1 MTLKAAIWVHGSIFK
16 PEYPE
21 RITRSKP
28 IGWGM
33 EILGKA
39 GTYNWF
45 HIPISTPVIMDGA
58 RPRLSKIFVFYNSA
72 TQAITKAALTD
83 VHIYDGK
90 NKVITVVPL
99 MHQIVGSS
107 SRRSPFIAVSEY
119 RYASFFQRVHYMLM
133 FLSHLAPPALIL
145 SAKVCDIFGMW

>member
-83 VHIYDGK
+83 VHIYDGA
-90 NKVITVVPL
+90 ID
-99 MHQIVGSS
+99 
-107 SRRSPFIAVSEY
+107 
-119 RYASFFQRVHYMLM
+119 ASN
-133 FLSHLAPPALIL
+133 SWIIEPALTIYSGL
-145 SAKVCDIFGMW
+145 GISVRIIFPEGPLHADVPITFSTAGADFIS